1 MRGLAAAIT
10 LALALAWTPT
20 AFADEMPADLRLA
33 AEAFDVAQHS
43 GDRAELERL
52 VADDYRLFGSDG
64 AAQNKAQFIADFTS
78 PNFDIDPFTIEE
90 FDARMFGD
98 TAILTGRVALSGTSS
113 GNRFTVN
120 LRFSDVWV
128 KRDGQWQVVFAQTT
142 RIP

>member
-1 MRGLAAAIT
+1 MRRAFA
-10 LALALAWTPT
+10 ALALTLTLVVAPQ
-20 AFADEMPADLRLA
+20 ARADEMPADLRLA

-43 GDRAELERL
+43 GNRAELERL

-64 AAQNKAQFIADFTS
+64 TAQTKEQFIADFTS
-78 PNFDIDPFTIEE
+78 PTFDIDPFTIEE
-90 FDARMFGD
+90 FDARIYGD

-120 LRFSDVWV
+120 LRFSDLWV